1 METPEEEGKNVE
13 DQGGGQPDSPVK
25 KTGATRPSTLL
36 ESPARAGSPGPTRL
50 KDRVSFY
57 EKVWTGTKSPPVEKP
72 AEKGRSGAVDESSL
86 FVDVAEIERRLQEEQ
101 RRRREESPVKRE
113 HVKLRSTPVTS
124 PRGARQRSASSS
136 SNNSESFEETFER
149 VVEEGDLLGGG
160 AKVVKFERI
169 TVHKSVRE
177 YTAARPATP
186 GSGAPSSEA
195 TISRTPS
202 EEQILQ
208 DDSAYHTVSHSQPSA
223 NGYHTSVSKSSSV
236 TSLAGR
242 FPSEESLRRTPSRE
256 ALQQPAD
263 WEGAGRPGSTSSI
276 EWYSEYRTQS
286 FQNMAA
292 RLEYVRS
299 RSQYDSHIA
308 EIKDPNTHCPE
319 ICTWTFQANFKYRYL
334 NYMSH
339 ENVPLKW
346 HRLEVGNTVIR
357 VIFVFS
363 RHYSKRPLGLKVDF
377 TEIRVANL
385 DK

>member
-1 METPEEEGKNVE
+1 MQYLDFAQRSHNKMETPGGGDEKVE
-13 DQGGGQPDSPVK
+13 DQGGGKQPTPK
-25 KTGATRPSTLL
+25 KTGASRPTTLL
-36 ESPARAGSPGPTRL
+36 ESPAKSSSPGPARL

-57 EKVWTGTKSPPVEKP
+57 EQVWTGTKSPSVEKQ
-72 AEKGRSGAVDESSL
+72 EDKGRSSVDDSSL
-86 FVDVAEIERRLQEEQ
+86 FVDVAEIERRLHEEQ

-113 HVKLRSTPVTS
+113 HVKLRSTPLTS
-124 PRGARQRSASSS
+124 PRGGDATTRHRSASSS

-177 YTAARPATP
+177 ITTVRPSTP
-186 GSGAPSSEA
+186 GSGAASSEA
-195 TISRTPS
+195 TVSRTPS

-242 FPSEESLRRTPSRE
+242 FPSEESLRRTPSKER
-256 ALQQPAD
+256 LQQAGSTDWDTQGSRPA
-263 WEGAGRPGSTSSI
+263 STSSN
-276 EWYSEYRTQS
+276 EWYSEYRTHS

-299 RSQYDSHIA
+299 RSQYDTHIA
-308 EIKDPNTHCPE
+308 EIKGKHNIYATSFLC
-319 ICTWTFQANFKYRYL
+319 
-334 NYMSH
+334 
-339 ENVPLKW
+339 
-346 HRLEVGNTVIR
+346 
-357 VIFVFS
+357 
-363 RHYSKRPLGLKVDF
+363 
-377 TEIRVANL
+377 
-385 DK
+385 

>member
-1 METPEEEGKNVE
+1 METPGDEKVE
-13 DQGGGQPDSPVK
+13 DQAVGKEETTPK
-25 KTGATRPSTLL
+25 KTGASRPTTLL
-36 ESPARAGSPGPTRL
+36 ESPQKTVNPGPTRL

-57 EKVWTGTKSPPVEKP
+57 EQVWTGTKSPSTEKQT
-72 AEKGRSGAVDESSL
+72 ETSRSSVDDSSI

-101 RRRREESPVKRE
+101 RRRREESPTKRE
-113 HVKLRSTPVTS
+113 HVKLRSTPLSS
-124 PRGARQRSASSS
+124 PRVSERSASSS

-149 VVEEGDLLGGG
+149 LVEEGDLLGGG

-177 YTAARPATP
+177 ITTIRPGTP
-186 GSGAPSSEA
+186 GSSEA
-195 TISRTPS
+195 TVSRTPS

-242 FPSEESLRRTPSRE
+242 FPSEESLRRTPSKER
-256 ALQQPAD
+256 LQQAGSTD
-263 WEGAGRPGSTSSI
+263 WDTQSRPGSTSSN

-308 EIKDPNTHCPE
+308 EIKDE
-319 ICTWTFQANFKYRYL
+319 QERVQKKTFVNWINSYL
-334 NYMSH
+334 C
-339 ENVPLKW
+339 K
-346 HRLEVGNTVIR
+346 
-357 VIFVFS
+357 
-363 RHYSKRPLGLKVDF
+363 
-377 TEIRVANL
+377 
-385 DK
+385 